1 MNLISNENSNK
12 LGDSCKKQISVK
24 CFFILGFTI
33 RNAETILEMIDRFF
47 LHLHGS
53 CRYLPIPVSHVQ
65 LLDKHEGSFPDKC
78 RSFARRKKRYMDCHN
93 GIRGAF
99 DLSAGL
105 YSHFILG
112 HTNFIVGSLLRRWDL
127 LPSRFIGSDGS

>member
-47 LHLHGS
+47 YIYTDLVG
-53 CRYLPIPVSHVQ
+53 I
-65 LLDKHEGSFPDKC
+65 FP
-78 RSFARRKKRYMDCHN
+78 F
-93 GIRGAF
+93 
-99 DLSAGL
+99 L
-105 YSHFILG
+105 
-112 HTNFIVGSLLRRWDL
+112 
-127 LPSRFIGSDGS
+127 